1 MILVGT
7 NGFQHR
13 DWVPVFYPLALD
25 PRFRLEYYSR
35 YFGCCELNITYH
47 RLPEPATI
55 QDLMEGSRGV
65 LQFVFRVPF
74 RLLDDLPDNAELARK
89 FAASL
94 WPLKESGQ
102 LTAVLAQYGADFGF
116 IRDNFSRLCLLRDSL
131 EGIPLVADF
140 VCPEWFAP
148 RAAKHLDAA
157 RIALACGD
165 GVPLR
170 DGAGFFCAT
179 AGLAYVRFQGRN
191 HSRWLKGDGSARH
204 DYLYSRAELAAAV
217 PEIRRLGE
225 ENEKVLV
232 IMNNPLRGQAPTNAR
247 TLLELLAQMTSDE

>member
-7 NGFQHR
+7 NGFQYR
-13 DWVPVFYPLALD
+13 DWVPVFYPSTLD
-25 PRFRLEYYSR
+25 PRLWLEYYSR
-35 YFGCCELNITYH
+35 HFGCCELNFTYY
-47 RLPEPATI
+47 RLPEAATI
-55 QDLMEGSRGV
+55 QDLMECSRGV

-74 RLLDDLPDNAELARK
+74 RLLEGLPDEELARK

-94 WPLKESGQ
+94 WPLKDSGQ
-102 LTAVLAQYGADFGF
+102 LSAVLAQYGADFGF
-116 IRDNFSRLCLLRDSL
+116 IRDNFCRLCLLRDL
-131 EGIPLVADF
+131 LQGIPLVADF
-140 VCPEWFAP
+140 ACPEWCTP

-165 GVPLR
+165 GIPLR
-170 DGAGFFCAT
+170 GGSGFFCAT

-191 HSRWLKGDGSARH
+191 HSRWLKGDGSAQH

-225 ENEKVLV
+225 ENEKVVV
-232 IMNNPLRGQAPTNAR
+232 IMNNPSRGQAPVNAR
-247 TLLELLAQMTSDE
+247 MLLELLTQ